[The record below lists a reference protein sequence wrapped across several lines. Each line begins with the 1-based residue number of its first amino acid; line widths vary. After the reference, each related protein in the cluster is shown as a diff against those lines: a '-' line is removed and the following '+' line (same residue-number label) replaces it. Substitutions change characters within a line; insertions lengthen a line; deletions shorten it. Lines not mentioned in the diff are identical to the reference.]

1 MTEPTDLQPINR
13 RGLLRAGLAVA
24 ALSVVPLSLVPLS
37 AGRWSTGSAR
47 AAAPQ
52 SLSPAMRARA
62 LAALDRHRAV
72 IGLADV
78 IGIADFAQ
86 PSARPR
92 FHLLD
97 LASGHVETLLVAH
110 GRGSD
115 PEHSGWLQHFS
126 NIDGSYA
133 SSAGA
138 YVSCDVYIGKHGR
151 SLRLDGLDGSNN
163 NALARAIV
171 VHAAWYVS
179 QEMARDT
186 GKLGRSEG
194 CFAVEQAS
202 LDQVLA
208 RLGNGRMIYA
218 DKV

>member
-1 MTEPTDLQPINR
+1 MTEPTVLQPINR

-24 ALSVVPLSLVPLS
+24 ALSAVPLS
-37 AGRWSTGSAR
+37 AGRWSAGSAM
-47 AAAPQ
+47 AATPQ
-52 SLSPAMRARA
+52 ALSPALRARA

-72 IGLADV
+72 VGLADV
-78 IGIADFAQ
+78 MGIADFAQ

-115 PEHSGWLQHFS
+115 PEHSGWLQRFS
-126 NIDGSYA
+126 NVDGSYA

-138 YVSCDVYIGKHGR
+138 YVSRDVYIGKHGR
-151 SLRLDGLDGSNN
+151 SLRLDGLDASNN
-163 NALARAIV
+163 NAMARAIV

-179 QEMARDT
+179 PEMARET

-194 CFAVEQAS
+194 CFAVEAAS